1 MTITEFANIR
11 KIQSQTISK
20 YIKRHQEQF
29 PELKKKGRTIEL
41 TEEAIKILEEKYPM
55 PKPQTIMR
63 GISHQKYEKILEEN
77 IVLKNEINELKQKN
91 IFKKI
96 KDLLKKKK

>member
-29 PELKKKGRTIEL
+29 PELKKKGRDYNY
-41 TEEAIKILEEKYPM
+41 ILLDAVA
-55 PKPQTIMR
+55 
-63 GISHQKYEKILEEN
+63 S
-77 IVLKNEINELKQKN
+77 
-91 IFKKI
+91 
-96 KDLLKKKK
+96 KDMFL